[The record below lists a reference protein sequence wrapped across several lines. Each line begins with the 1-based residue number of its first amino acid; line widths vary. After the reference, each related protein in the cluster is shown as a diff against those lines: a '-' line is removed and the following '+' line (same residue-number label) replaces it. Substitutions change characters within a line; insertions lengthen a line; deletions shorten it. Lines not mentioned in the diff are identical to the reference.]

1 MRRMHLIEI
10 HEQPWCPASLRD
22 ALTDY
27 LQFAIESGNPYGA
40 IVERLKQSVL
50 RARATRII
58 DLCSGGGGP
67 WRRLHREFASTN
79 FPIEVCLTD
88 KYPNLAAFR
97 LAQAESGGKLS
108 FCSEPINADNVPR
121 DLNGF
126 RTFFS
131 SFHHF
136 KFEDARAILNDAA
149 QQRQGVGV
157 FEATARKPLAI
168 LLMFLTPLIVLLVT
182 PLIRPF
188 RWTRLF
194 WTYVFPLVPLIVLWD
209 GVVSCL
215 RTYSPAELR
224 ELTNGLGDG
233 DYLWESGEE
242 KHPRSLIPVT
252 YLIGRPSTNFAEEG
266 AMEKR

>member
-1 MRRMHLIEI
+1 MHLIEI

-108 FCSEPINADNVPR
+108 FYPEQVNAESVTHE
-121 DLNGF
+121 LKGF

-136 KFEDARAILNDAA
+136 KPEIARAILNDAA

-157 FEATARKPLAI
+157 FEATARQPLAI

-188 RWTRLF
+188 RWSRLF
-194 WTYVFPLVPLIVLWD
+194 WTYALPLVPLIVFWD

-233 DYLWESGEE
+233 DYIWELGEE
-242 KHPRSLIPVT
+242 KYTRALIPVT
-252 YLIGRPSTNFAEEG
+252 YLIGYPSTNFTEKG
-266 AMEKR
+266 ATEKR